1 MTFRAEEGA
10 PREGRCT
17 PLLFGCRVQSELMQ
31 NFFTV
36 AMPLLAAVTT
46 STASLPFVNYKMQG
60 PPPPVPGQAPFSII
74 KEFDLV
80 DEKKTAIREVASPK
94 PKEKRLICKGC
105 NEHENVTLAF
115 FQDRG
120 IKDRNALAT
129 IMGNIRQESTFVPNI
144 CEGGSRTSWSNCGG
158 GYGLI
163 QWTSANR
170 YYGLGDFAKK
180 YGGSPSSLHTQLR
193 YLTNEVQWQR
203 IKDRMK
209 TPGKSINRYMDYAY
223 SWIGWGHHGARTSYA
238 HDYASRLIL
247 VEV

>member
-1 MTFRAEEGA
+1 
-10 PREGRCT
+10 
-17 PLLFGCRVQSELMQ
+17 MQ

-36 AMPLLAAVTT
+36 ALPLLASVTT
-46 STASLPFVNYKMQG
+46 NVATLPIF
-60 PPPPVPGQAPFSII
+60 PPLTTPPAPFSVI
-74 KEFDLV
+74 KEF
-80 DEKKTAIREVASPK
+80 ETPTATKEVAPEK

-105 NEHENVTLAF
+105 NENENVALNY
-115 FQDRG
+115 FQDIG

-144 CEGGSRTSWSNCGG
+144 CEGGSRTSYHNCWR

-180 YGGSPSSLHTQLR
+180 FGGSPSNLHTQLR
-193 YLTNEVQWQR
+193 YLTNEVQWKE
-203 IKDRMK
+203 IEERMK

-238 HDYASRLIL
+238 HDYASRLIT

>member
-1 MTFRAEEGA
+1 M
-10 PREGRCT
+10 
-17 PLLFGCRVQSELMQ
+17 L

-36 AMPLLAAVTT
+36 AVPLVAMVTT
-46 STASLPFVNYKMQG
+46 NTASLPFSSYKLQG
-60 PPPPVPGQAPFSII
+60 PPPPVEKPYSII
-74 KEFDLV
+74 KEF
-80 DEKKTAIREVASPK
+80 EPEKTAILEVAPK

-105 NEHENVTLAF
+105 NEHENATLAY

-170 YYGLGDFAKK
+170 YYGLGEFARK
-180 YGGSPSSLHTQLR
+180 YGGSPSSLPTQLR
-193 YLTNEVQWQR
+193 YLTTEVQWQR
-203 IKDRMK
+203 IEDRMK
-209 TPGKSINRYMDYAY
+209 TPGKSIDRYMDYAY

-238 HDYASRLIL
+238 HEYASKLIT

>member
-1 MTFRAEEGA
+1 
-10 PREGRCT
+10 
-17 PLLFGCRVQSELMQ
+17 MQ

-36 AMPLLAAVTT
+36 AVPLVAMVTT
-46 STASLPFVNYKMQG
+46 NTASLPQVF
-60 PPPPVPGQAPFSII
+60 PPPPVSGPPPFSII
-74 KEFDLV
+74 QE
-80 DEKKTAIREVASPK
+80 EPTSKTAIREVAPEK

-105 NEHENVTLAF
+105 NEYENVTLAY

-129 IMGNIRQESTFVPNI
+129 IMGNIRQESTFIPNI
-144 CEGGSRTSWSNCGG
+144 CEGGSRTSWSNCGR

-163 QWTSANR
+163 QWTSADR

-180 YGGSPSSLHTQLR
+180 FGGSPSSLQTQLG
-193 YLTNEVQWQR
+193 YLTTEVQWKR
-203 IKDRMK
+203 IEDRMK

-238 HDYASRLIL
+238 HDYASRLIT

>member
-1 MTFRAEEGA
+1 M
-10 PREGRCT
+10 
-17 PLLFGCRVQSELMQ
+17 L

-36 AMPLLAAVTT
+36 ALPLVAMVTT
-46 STASLPFVNYKMQG
+46 NTASLPFSSYKLQG
-60 PPPPVPGQAPFSII
+60 PPPPVEKPYSII
-74 KEFDLV
+74 KEF
-80 DEKKTAIREVASPK
+80 EPEKTAILEVAPIPK

-105 NEHENVTLAF
+105 NEYENATLAY

-144 CEGGSRTSWSNCGG
+144 CEGGSRTSWRNCYG

-180 YGGSPSSLHTQLR
+180 FGGSPSSLHTQLR
-193 YLTNEVQWQR
+193 YLTNEVQWKE
-203 IKDRMK
+203 IEDRMK

-238 HDYASRLIL
+238 HEYASKLIT

>member
-1 MTFRAEEGA
+1 M
-10 PREGRCT
+10 
-17 PLLFGCRVQSELMQ
+17 
-31 NFFTV
+31 
-36 AMPLLAAVTT
+36 AMVTT
-46 STASLPFVNYKMQG
+46 TATLPSVF
-60 PPPPVPGQAPFSII
+60 PPPPVSGLPQYSII
-74 KEFDLV
+74 QE
-80 DEKKTAIREVASPK
+80 EPTSKTAIQKVAPEK

-105 NEHENVTLAF
+105 NENENVALEY
-115 FQDRG
+115 FQNIG
-120 IKDRNALAT
+120 IKDKNALAT

-144 CEGGSRTSWSNCGG
+144 CEGGSKTSWSNCGR

-193 YLTNEVQWQR
+193 YLRNEVQWQE
-203 IKDRMK
+203 IEEKMK

-247 VEV
+247 AEV

>member
-1 MTFRAEEGA
+1 
-10 PREGRCT
+10 
-17 PLLFGCRVQSELMQ
+17 LGCRVQLNLVQ

-36 AMPLLAAVTT
+36 ALPLVATVTT
-46 STASLPFVNYKMQG
+46 NAATLPFVNYKMDG
-60 PPPPVPGQAPFSII
+60 PPPPVV
-74 KEFDLV
+74 E
-80 DEKKTAIREVASPK
+80 ETATKEVAEPEK

-105 NEHENVTLAF
+105 NENENLTLAF
-115 FQDRG
+115 LQEQG
-120 IKDRNALAT
+120 ITDRNALAT
-129 IMGNIRQESTFVPNI
+129 IMGNIKQESMFVPNI
-144 CEGGSRTSWSNCGG
+144 CEGGARTSWRNCYG

-180 YGGSPSSLHTQLR
+180 FGGSPSSIHTQLR

-203 IKDRMK
+203 IEEKMK

-238 HDYASRLIL
+238 HDYANRLIK

>member
-1 MTFRAEEGA
+1 
-10 PREGRCT
+10 
-17 PLLFGCRVQSELMQ
+17 MQ
-31 NFFTV
+31 NIFTV
-36 AMPLLAAVTT
+36 ALPLLATVTT
-46 STASLPFVNYKMQG
+46 STATLPFSSYKLQG
-60 PPPPVPGQAPFSII
+60 PPPPVEEKPYAII
-74 KEFDLV
+74 KEF
-80 DEKKTAIREVASPK
+80 EPETTAIREVAIPK

-105 NEHENVTLAF
+105 SQYEQLALEF
-115 FQDRG
+115 FQDQG

-129 IMGNIRQESTFVPNI
+129 ILGNIKQESMFVPNI
-144 CEGGSRTSWSNCGG
+144 CEGGSRTSWNNCYG

-180 YGGSPSSLHTQLR
+180 FGGSPSTLETQLR

-203 IKDRMK
+203 IEDRMK

-223 SWIGWGHHGARTSYA
+223 SWIGWGHHGARTAYA
-238 HDYASRLIL
+238 HDYASRRIT

>member
-1 MTFRAEEGA
+1 
-10 PREGRCT
+10 
-17 PLLFGCRVQSELMQ
+17 VQQFL
-31 NFFTV
+31 TV
-36 AMPLLAAVTT
+36 ALPLLASVTT
-46 STASLPFVNYKMQG
+46 TTASLPQVF
-60 PPPPVPGQAPFSII
+60 PPPPVSGPPPFSII
-74 KEFDLV
+74 QE
-80 DEKKTAIREVASPK
+80 EPTSKTAIREVAPAK
-94 PKEKRLICKGC
+94 PKETRLICKGC
-105 NEHENVTLAF
+105 NENENATLAY

-129 IMGNIRQESTFVPNI
+129 IMGNIRQESTFIPNI
-144 CEGGSRTSWSNCGG
+144 CEGGSRTSWGNCGR

-193 YLTNEVQWQR
+193 YLTNEVQWQD
-203 IKDRMK
+203 IEEKMK
-209 TPGKSINRYMDYAY
+209 TPGKSINRYMNYAY

-238 HDYASRLIL
+238 HEYASKLIA

>member
-1 MTFRAEEGA
+1 
-10 PREGRCT
+10 
-17 PLLFGCRVQSELMQ
+17 MQ

-36 AMPLLAAVTT
+36 ALPLLASVTT
-46 STASLPFVNYKMQG
+46 TTASLPSVF
-60 PPPPVPGQAPFSII
+60 PPPPVNNPPFSIVP
-74 KEFDLV
+74 EEPTV
-80 DEKKTAIREVASPK
+80 KTAIREVAPEK

-105 NEHENVTLAF
+105 NQNENLALDY
-115 FQDRG
+115 FQDIG

-129 IMGNIRQESTFVPNI
+129 IMGNIRQESTFVPNV
-144 CEGGSRTSWSNCGG
+144 CEGGSKTSYYNCYG

-180 YGGSPSSLHTQLR
+180 FGGSPSSLQTQLR
-193 YLTNEVQWQR
+193 YLTNEVQWQK
-203 IKDRMK
+203 IEEKMK
-209 TPGKSINRYMDYAY
+209 TPGKSIYRYMDYAY

-247 VEV
+247 AEV

>member
-1 MTFRAEEGA
+1 
-10 PREGRCT
+10 
-17 PLLFGCRVQSELMQ
+17 VQ

-36 AMPLLAAVTT
+36 AMPLLATVTT
-46 STASLPFVNYKMQG
+46 NMATLPFQNYKMPG
-60 PPPPVPGQAPFSII
+60 PPPPPYSII
-74 KEFDLV
+74 KEFDLKT
-80 DEKKTAIREVASPK
+80 EKTATKEVAPEK
-94 PKEKRLICKGC
+94 PKEIRLICKGC
-105 NEHENVTLAF
+105 NENENATLAY

-144 CEGGSRTSWSNCGG
+144 CEGGSRTSWSNCGR

-163 QWTSANR
+163 QWTSADR

-180 YGGSPSSLHTQLR
+180 FGGSPSTLQTQLR

-203 IKDRMK
+203 IEDRMK

-238 HDYASRLIL
+238 HEYASKLIT

>member
-1 MTFRAEEGA
+1 
-10 PREGRCT
+10 
-17 PLLFGCRVQSELMQ
+17 VQ

-36 AMPLLAAVTT
+36 ALPLVATVTT
-46 STASLPFVNYKMQG
+46 NAATLPFVNYKMDG
-60 PPPPVPGQAPFSII
+60 PPPPVV
-74 KEFDLV
+74 E
-80 DEKKTAIREVASPK
+80 ETATKEVAEPEK

-105 NEHENVTLAF
+105 NENENLTLAF
-115 FQDRG
+115 LQEQG
-120 IKDRNALAT
+120 ITDRNALAT
-129 IMGNIRQESTFVPNI
+129 IMGNIKQESMFVPNI
-144 CEGGSRTSWSNCGG
+144 CEGGARTSWRNCYG

-180 YGGSPSSLHTQLR
+180 FGGSPSSIHTQLR

-203 IKDRMK
+203 IEEKMK

-238 HDYASRLIL
+238 HDYANRLIK